1 MFNQDRDTPRN
12 TSNEI
17 RVVLADDHQ
26 LFRQGLKALLELERG
41 ITIVGEASDGL
52 EVQRVAVEQNANVV
66 LMDIN
71 MPIVDGL
78 SATREL
84 LRANPEIGVIILS
97 MHHEEGHVFQALRA
111 GARGYLLKTSKVS
124 EVAGAVRAVASG
136 LSLLDPSVTSSV
148 VSEFKRMSSKQT
160 PEDGLGQLTETEVKI
175 LQHVSAGMSNK
186 EIANKLSLAE
196 STVKNR
202 LSVLFEKIGV
212 LDRMQA
218 ATRVPRAPSFVE
230 GVINLRGKVIPVVDL
245 RRRFGLASAEHTRAS
260 RIVVVEIGDEVVG
273 IIVDGVSEVL
283 RVDTATVEPP

>member
-1 MFNQDRDTPRN
+1 MFSHERETPRSSAN
-12 TSNEI
+12 DI

-52 EVQRVAVEQNANVV
+52 EVQRVSLEQNADVV

-84 LRANPEIGVIILS
+84 LRANSEIGVIILS

-111 GARGYLLKTSKVS
+111 GARGYLLKTSRVS

-136 LSLLDPSVTSSV
+136 LSLLDPTVTSSV
-148 VSEFKRMSSKQT
+148 VSEFKRMSNKQT
-160 PEDGLGQLTETEVKI
+160 PEDGLGQLTETEIKI

-186 EIANKLSLAE
+186 EIASKLG
-196 STVKNR
+196 
-202 LSVLFEKIGV
+202 IGV
-212 LDRMQA
+212 RTIETHRERIMRRLDIHSVAGLTKFAIANGMI
-218 ATRVPRAPSFVE
+218 SLE
-230 GVINLRGKVIPVVDL
+230 GD
-245 RRRFGLASAEHTRAS
+245 
-260 RIVVVEIGDEVVG
+260 RI
-273 IIVDGVSEVL
+273 S
-283 RVDTATVEPP
+283 

>member
-1 MFNQDRDTPRN
+1 VYIDRGQDHETPRSS
-12 TSNEI
+12 SNDV

-41 ITIVGEASDGL
+41 ITVVGEASDGL
-52 EVQRVAVEQNANVV
+52 EVQRISIEQEANVV

-84 LRANPEIGVIILS
+84 LRARPEIGVIILS

-111 GARGYLLKTSKVS
+111 GARGYLLKTSRVS
-124 EVAGAVRAVASG
+124 EVASAVRAVASG
-136 LSLLDPSVTSSV
+136 LSLLDPTITTSV
-148 VSEFKRMSSKQT
+148 VSEFRRMSSKQT
-160 PEDGLGQLTETEVKI
+160 PEDGLGQLSETEVKI
-175 LQHVSAGMSNK
+175 LQHVAAGMSNK

-212 LDRMQA
+212 LDRSQA
-218 ATRVPRAPSFVE
+218 AIYAITHGIAPTAVQ
-230 GVINLRGKVIPVVDL
+230 
-245 RRRFGLASAEHTRAS
+245 
-260 RIVVVEIGDEVVG
+260 VG
-273 IIVDGVSEVL
+273 
-283 RVDTATVEPP
+283 RPN

>member
-1 MFNQDRDTPRN
+1 MTTLFNHERDTPRN

-41 ITIVGEASDGL
+41 ITVVGEASDGL
-52 EVQRVAVEQNANVV
+52 EVQRVSIEQNANVV

-84 LRANPEIGVIILS
+84 LRANNTIGVIILS

-111 GARGYLLKTSKVS
+111 GARGYLLKTSRVS

-160 PEDGLGQLTETEVKI
+160 PADGLGQLTDTEVKI

-186 EIANKLSLAE
+186 EIAGKLAAARN
-196 STVKNR
+196 TGKNR
-202 LSVLFEKIGV
+202 SEKHNSEI
-212 LDRMQA
+212 
-218 ATRVPRAPSFVE
+218 PSPE
-230 GVINLRGKVIPVVDL
+230 Q
-245 RRRFGLASAEHTRAS
+245 
-260 RIVVVEIGDEVVG
+260 IVCRLLLVKKKQ
-273 IIVDGVSEVL
+273 
-283 RVDTATVEPP
+283 

>member
-1 MFNQDRDTPRN
+1 MTMFNNDRETQR
-12 TSNEI
+12 SNPNDI

-41 ITIVGEASDGL
+41 ITVVGEASDGL
-52 EVQRVAVEQNANVV
+52 EVQRVSLEQNANVV

-84 LRANPEIGVIILS
+84 LRANADIGVIILS

-111 GARGYLLKTSKVS
+111 GARGYLLKTSRVS

-136 LSLLDPSVTSSV
+136 LSLLDPTVTSSV
-148 VSEFKRMSSKQT
+148 LSEFKRMSSKHT
-160 PEDGLGQLTETEVKI
+160 PEDGLGQLSETEIKI
-175 LQHVSAGMSNK
+175 LQHVAAGMSNK
-186 EIANKLSLAE
+186 EIANQMSLAE

-212 LDRMQA
+212 LDRTQA
-218 ATRVPRAPSFVE
+218 AIYAITHGIAPTAVQ
-230 GVINLRGKVIPVVDL
+230 
-245 RRRFGLASAEHTRAS
+245 S
-260 RIVVVEIGDEVVG
+260 R
-273 IIVDGVSEVL
+273 
-283 RVDTATVEPP
+283 

>member
-1 MFNQDRDTPRN
+1 MFNQDRE
-12 TSNEI
+12 TSRAGANDI

-41 ITIVGEASDGL
+41 ISVVGEASDGL
-52 EVQRVAVEQNANVV
+52 EVQRVSLEQNANVV

-84 LRANPEIGVIILS
+84 LRANATIGVIILS

-111 GARGYLLKTSKVS
+111 GARGYLLKTSRVS

-148 VSEFKRMSSKQT
+148 LSEFKRMSSKQT

-186 EIANKLSLAE
+186 EIAN
-196 STVKNR
+196 
-202 LSVLFEKIGV
+202 
-212 LDRMQA
+212 
-218 ATRVPRAPSFVE
+218 
-230 GVINLRGKVIPVVDL
+230 
-245 RRRFGLASAEHTRAS
+245 
-260 RIVVVEIGDEVVG
+260 
-273 IIVDGVSEVL
+273 
-283 RVDTATVEPP
+283 

>member
-1 MFNQDRDTPRN
+1 MTTVFNNDRDRETPRSS
-12 TSNEI
+12 SNDI

-41 ITIVGEASDGL
+41 ISVVGEASDGL
-52 EVQRVAVEQNANVV
+52 EVQRVSVEQGANVV

-84 LRANPEIGVIILS
+84 LRASPEIGVIILS
-97 MHHEEGHVFQALRA
+97 MYHEEGHVFQALRA
-111 GARGYLLKTSKVS
+111 GARGYLLKTSRLS
-124 EVAGAVRAVASG
+124 EVAAAVRAVASG

-186 EIANKLSLAE
+186 EVASRLSLAE

-212 LDRMQA
+212 LDRTQA
-218 ATRVPRAPSFVE
+218 AIYAITHGIAPTAVQ
-230 GVINLRGKVIPVVDL
+230 
-245 RRRFGLASAEHTRAS
+245 S
-260 RIVVVEIGDEVVG
+260 R
-273 IIVDGVSEVL
+273 
-283 RVDTATVEPP
+283 

>member
-1 MFNQDRDTPRN
+1 VFNNDRDRDTSRSG
-12 TSNEI
+12 SNDI

-41 ITIVGEASDGL
+41 ITVVGEASDGL
-52 EVQRVAVEQNANVV
+52 EVQRVSVEQNANVV

-84 LRANPEIGVIILS
+84 LRANPEVGVIILS
-97 MHHEEGHVFQALRA
+97 MYHEEGHVFQALRA
-111 GARGYLLKTSKVS
+111 GTRGYLLKTSRLS
-124 EVAGAVRAVASG
+124 EVAAAVRAVASG

-186 EIANKLSLAE
+186 EVASQLSLAE

-212 LDRMQA
+212 LDRTQA
-218 ATRVPRAPSFVE
+218 AIYAITHGIAPTAVQ
-230 GVINLRGKVIPVVDL
+230 
-245 RRRFGLASAEHTRAS
+245 S
-260 RIVVVEIGDEVVG
+260 R
-273 IIVDGVSEVL
+273 
-283 RVDTATVEPP
+283 

>member
-1 MFNQDRDTPRN
+1 MKTVFTHDRDTPRSS
-12 TSNEI
+12 SNEI

-52 EVQRVAVEQNANVV
+52 EVQRVSLEQHANVV

-84 LRANPEIGVIILS
+84 LRANSEIGVIILS

-111 GARGYLLKTSKVS
+111 GARGYLLKTSRVS

-136 LSLLDPSVTSSV
+136 LSLLDPTVTSSV

-160 PEDGLGQLTETEVKI
+160 PEDGLGQL
-175 LQHVSAGMSNK
+175 S
-186 EIANKLSLAE
+186 E

-212 LDRMQA
+212 LDRTQA
-218 ATRVPRAPSFVE
+218 AIYAITHGIAPTAVQ
-230 GVINLRGKVIPVVDL
+230 
-245 RRRFGLASAEHTRAS
+245 S
-260 RIVVVEIGDEVVG
+260 R
-273 IIVDGVSEVL
+273 
-283 RVDTATVEPP
+283 

>member
-1 MFNQDRDTPRN
+1 MFNQDRE
-12 TSNEI
+12 TSRSSANDI

-41 ITIVGEASDGL
+41 ITVVGEASDGL
-52 EVQRVAVEQNANVV
+52 EVQRVSLEQNANVV

-84 LRANPEIGVIILS
+84 LRANGTIGVIILS

-111 GARGYLLKTSKVS
+111 GARGYLLKTSRVS

-186 EIANKLSLAE
+186 EIARALDISS
-196 STVKNR
+196 STVKNHIHNILEKLQVRRRTDAVAR
-202 LSVLFEKIGV
+202 L
-212 LDRMQA
+212 
-218 ATRVPRAPSFVE
+218 RVVE
-230 GVINLRGKVIPVVDL
+230 GMGGSPQRAV
-245 RRRFGLASAEHTRAS
+245 ASTRS
-260 RIVVVEIGDEVVG
+260 
-273 IIVDGVSEVL
+273 
-283 RVDTATVEPP
+283 TAG

>member
-1 MFNQDRDTPRN
+1 MMTVFSHDRETTRSS
-12 TSNEI
+12 SNDI

-52 EVQRVAVEQNANVV
+52 EVQRVSLEQNANVV

-97 MHHEEGHVFQALRA
+97 MLHEEGHVFQALRA
-111 GARGYLLKTSKVS
+111 GARGYLLQPSRVS

-136 LSLLDPSVTSSV
+136 LSLLDPTVTNSV
-148 VSEFKRMSSKQT
+148 VSEFKRMSNKQT
-160 PEDGLGQLTETEVKI
+160 PEDGLGQLTETEIKI

-196 STVKNR
+196 NTSKKPP
-202 LSVLFEKIGV
+202 SVLFEKIGAV
-212 LDRMQA
+212 DPPPA
-218 ATRVPRAPSFVE
+218 AIFPLTPRLPPPAAPSP
-230 GVINLRGKVIPVVDL
+230 LM
-245 RRRFGLASAEHTRAS
+245 
-260 RIVVVEIGDEVVG
+260 
-273 IIVDGVSEVL
+273 
-283 RVDTATVEPP
+283 

>member
-1 MFNQDRDTPRN
+1 MFKQERDTPRAG
-12 TSNEI
+12 SNDI

-26 LFRQGLKALLELERG
+26 LFRQGLKALLDLERG
-41 ITIVGEASDGL
+41 ISVVDEASDGL
-52 EVQRVAVEQNANVV
+52 EVQRISLDQTADVV

-84 LRANPEIGVIILS
+84 LRARPEIGVIILS

-111 GARGYLLKTSKVS
+111 GARGYLLKNSRAS
-124 EVAGAVRAVASG
+124 EVAEAIRRVASG
-136 LSLLDPSVTSSV
+136 LSLLDPNVTSSV

-160 PEDGLGQLTETEVKI
+160 PEDGLGQLNETEVKI

-186 EIANKLSLAE
+186 EIASKLSLAE

-212 LDRMQA
+212 LDRTQA
-218 ATRVPRAPSFVE
+218 AIYAITHGIAPTA
-230 GVINLRGKVIPVVDL
+230 IQ
-245 RRRFGLASAEHTRAS
+245 S
-260 RIVVVEIGDEVVG
+260 R
-273 IIVDGVSEVL
+273 
-283 RVDTATVEPP
+283 

>member
-1 MFNQDRDTPRN
+1 VFNNDRDRDTSRSG
-12 TSNEI
+12 SNDI

-41 ITIVGEASDGL
+41 ITVVGEASDGL
-52 EVQRVAVEQNANVV
+52 EVQRVSVEQAANVV

-97 MHHEEGHVFQALRA
+97 MYHEEGHVFQALRA
-111 GARGYLLKTSKVS
+111 GARGYLLKTSRLS
-124 EVAGAVRAVASG
+124 EVAAAVRAVASG

-186 EIANKLSLAE
+186 EVASQLSLAE

-212 LDRMQA
+212 LDRTQA
-218 ATRVPRAPSFVE
+218 AIYAITHGIAPTAVQ
-230 GVINLRGKVIPVVDL
+230 
-245 RRRFGLASAEHTRAS
+245 S
-260 RIVVVEIGDEVVG
+260 R
-273 IIVDGVSEVL
+273 
-283 RVDTATVEPP
+283 

>member
-1 MFNQDRDTPRN
+1 MDHMFNQDRDTSR
-12 TSNEI
+12 SGANEI

-41 ITIVGEASDGL
+41 ITVVGEASDGL
-52 EVQRVAVEQNANVV
+52 EVQRVSLEQNANVV

-84 LRANPEIGVIILS
+84 LRANGTIGVIILS

-111 GARGYLLKTSKVS
+111 GARGYLLKTSRVS

-212 LDRMQA
+212 LDRTQA
-218 ATRVPRAPSFVE
+218 AIYAITHGIAPTAVQS
-230 GVINLRGKVIPVVDL
+230 
-245 RRRFGLASAEHTRAS
+245 S
-260 RIVVVEIGDEVVG
+260 R
-273 IIVDGVSEVL
+273 
-283 RVDTATVEPP
+283 